1 MSVCF
6 HLSGSQGVRMNAVEI
21 SIGRASIHAI
31 TQLIVDRFGPEQ
43 IILFG
48 SHARGD
54 VGPHSDLDLMVVL
67 RADEV
72 SPQSGVRIRRAIAE
86 RYILPVDVI
95 VRSPEVLAVYRN
107 DPTSLVHKVLEEGKV
122 LYERRAA

>member
-1 MSVCF
+1 
-6 HLSGSQGVRMNAVEI
+6 MNAVET

-31 TQLIVDRFGPEQ
+31 TQLIVERFDPEQ

-67 RADEV
+67 RADGV
-72 SPQSGVRIRRAIAE
+72 SPQSGARIRRAIAE

-107 DPTSLVHKVLEEGKV
+107 DPTSLVHKVLKEGKV
-122 LYERRAA
+122 LYERRVA